1 MKKTGLIA
9 LLLPTVILSSCDL
22 TVFDYWIDEDCGLR
36 VVRYSDKDKT
46 VAVDEYYYHGDKY
59 DGEST
64 INITIPESIEVDGER
79 LKARALGDG
88 LFADNANLKRVVIPG
103 SVTSIGAS
111 ALASCPSLSSIYIP
125 GNVAIIGEYVFDQN
139 TSLTIYCEASSAI
152 EGWDE
157 NWNDENCS
165 VVWGCTYQEY
175 LEAIA

>member
-9 LLLPTVILSSCDL
+9 LLLPTVILSSCGL
-22 TVFDYWIDEDCGLR
+22 TVFDYWIDEVYDLR
-36 VVRYSDKDKT
+36 VVRYSGRDKT

-59 DGEST
+59 DGEVT
-64 INITIPESIEVDGER
+64 IDITIPESIEVDGEG
-79 LKARALGDG
+79 LKVKALGDG
-88 LFADNANLKRVVIPG
+88 LFADNANLKKVVIPG

-111 ALASCPSLSSIYIP
+111 ALTSCPSLSSIYIP